1 MTAAGDDPEHVAE
14 QVRIL
19 CGAYAD
25 LLDGLAEAKRE
36 MEAPGADRLAA
47 IERALA
53 AVVRFVQGDRT
64 AFAAGAH
71 LPLLELAKALHDVKA
86 GAKPDLFEGRAVH
99 NRPSG
104 DAFAAARGQAA
115 AAVAIL
121 EDAGLLPGEAA
132 NFVATEMARAGIVQP
147 GGKPI
152 GAKLVRA
159 WRDELRAGDKT
170 PAVMRDAFRAV
181 IRAEMERPAR
191 SSDRGTPEAVEAAER
206 RARAL
211 IASLAMWFAPS
222 GKGAC

>member
-1 MTAAGDDPEHVAE
+1 MTAAEDDPEHVAE

-25 LLDGLAEAKRE
+25 LLDGLADAKRE

-47 IERALA
+47 VERALG
-53 AVVRFVQGDRT
+53 AVVRFVQGDRA

-71 LPLLELAKALHDVKA
+71 LPLLELAKAVHDVKA
-86 GAKPDLFEGRAVH
+86 GAKPKLFEGRAAH

-104 DAFAAARGQAA
+104 DSFALVRGQAA
-115 AAVAIL
+115 AAVVIL
-121 EDAGLLPGEAA
+121 EDAGLLPGEASD
-132 NFVATEMARAGIVQP
+132 FVAAEMARAGIVQP

-152 GAKLVRA
+152 RTARVLR
-159 WRDELRAGDKT
+159 WRDELHAVDKT
-170 PAVMRDAFRAV
+170 SQVMRDAFRAA

-191 SSDRGTPEAVEAAER
+191 SSDPGTPEALEAAKR
-206 RARAL
+206 RASAL
-211 IASLAMWFAPS
+211 IASLAMWFASS